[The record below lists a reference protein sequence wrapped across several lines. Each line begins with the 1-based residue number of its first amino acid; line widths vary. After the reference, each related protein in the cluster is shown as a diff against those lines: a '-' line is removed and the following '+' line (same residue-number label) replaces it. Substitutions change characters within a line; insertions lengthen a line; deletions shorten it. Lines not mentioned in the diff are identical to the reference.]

1 MTPRKYTVTAT
12 PSPSRSASS
21 VVSVPTGSLVGFAV
35 CDRCSIWYNITDLTW
50 QFQYA
55 GPNLQNLRLL
65 VCKECLDVPQIQL
78 KTIII
83 PPDPVPVLNP
93 RPESYDV
100 TVNNF
105 LETQAGQSLAT
116 EDGQAI
122 IWEYQDTPLPDP
134 NNPVLL
140 P

>member
-1 MTPRKYTVTAT
+1 MSGTWHPTGRARVN
-12 PSPSRSASS
+12 SRSPEAQ
-21 VVSVPTGSLVGFAV
+21 GV
-35 CDRCSIWYNITDLTW
+35 CDRCYLNFSLRDLKW
-50 QFQYA
+50 QHQWS
-55 GPNLQNLRLL
+55 GMKLQNMRLL